1 MKTPH
6 ITNPSTLVR
15 ENISWGTLAALME
28 SLAKLFGS
36 AARLKM
42 LRLFIFN
49 KDASF
54 APASIAERTKLTKE
68 VVRRELAEL
77 CAADL
82 LRKKT
87 VQASVRYQTNPRFE
101 HLVALETFIRE
112 TTAVQPQNM
121 LKALKRAGVLRLV
134 ALSGLFTGVLETQ
147 IDLLVVGDT
156 LDERALANAVRSLEA
171 ELGREI
177 RYASFA
183 TADFRYRLGVY
194 DRLLRDVFDYPHR
207 LLVDKIGL

>member
-1 MKTPH
+1 
-6 ITNPSTLVR
+6 
-15 ENISWGTLAALME
+15 ME

-36 AARLKM
+36 AARLKV
-42 LRLFIFN
+42 LRLFMFN

-54 APASIAERTKLTKE
+54 TPTDISVRTKLTKE
-68 VVRRELAEL
+68 VVRRELADL
-77 CAADL
+77 CTADL
-82 LRKKT
+82 LRKKNT
-87 VQASVRYQTNPRFE
+87 QAAARYQTNPRFE
-101 HLVALETFIRE
+101 HLSALDTFIRE

-121 LKALKRAGVLRLV
+121 LKVLKRAGVLRLV
-134 ALSGLFTGVLETQ
+134 VLSGLFTGTLDTQ
-147 IDLLVVGDT
+147 IDLLIVGDT
-156 LDERALANAVRSLEA
+156 LDERALANAVHSLEA

-207 LLVDKIGL
+207 LLIDKIGF